1 MMLSKSL
8 KADRT
13 VIFGLLFIVMI
24 ITLTTQRLST
34 ELSGDLFAYTLRD
47 SLVLVMDVLHYQT
60 MLTSEY

>member
-1 MMLSKSL
+1 MLSKSL

-24 ITLTTQRLST
+24 ITLTIQPLST
-34 ELSGDLFAYTLRD
+34 ELSEDLFVYTLRD
-47 SLVLVMDVLHYQT
+47 SPVLVMDASHYQT